1 MFYADDAVFVGQWCD
16 DNINTLVHVL
26 ECFFRASGLRI
37 NMSKSKIMGV
47 NVGDD
52 KIKVAASKLGCLIL
66 NTPFTYLGTKVGG
79 NMSRVQAW
87 TEIIDKVKSRLSN
100 WKLKSLSI
108 GGRLTLL
115 KSVLGSIPIFHMSIF
130 KVLLTVLRSLESIDA
145 SFLMDMELQS
155 NQIFFGLKWEQ
166 CVGGQRKQV
175 GLGVSSLFALNR
187 ALLMKWFWRFYSHND
202 SLWSRVIKAIY
213 GVDGEEVE
221 RPSTPLKL
229 LFPRIYALDN
239 IKDASICMK
248 LNEPSLDNNFRRSIR
263 GGIEQSQ
270 FKKLTDLLIPI
281 VLNPCPDRWFWS
293 LEGSREFSVASIRI
307 FIDDQR
313 LLTVDSKKLFGL
325 KVVPIR

>member
-1 MFYADDAVFVGQWCD
+1 MFVGQWCD

-26 ECFFRASGLRI
+26 ECFFRASGLSI

-130 KVLLTVLRSLESIDA
+130 KVPLTVLRSLESIRCQ
-145 SFLMDMELQS
+145 FFNGHELKS
-155 NQIFFGLKWEQ
+155 NKSSWVKWNSVLAAKEK
-166 CVGGQRKQV
+166 G

-213 GVDGEEVE
+213 GVDGEWAMA
-221 RPSTPLKL
+221 KL
-229 LFPRIYALDN
+229 RNSGTI
-239 IKDASICMK
+239 
-248 LNEPSLDNNFRRSIR
+248 
-263 GGIEQSQ
+263 
-270 FKKLTDLLIPI
+270 
-281 VLNPCPDRWFWS
+281 
-293 LEGSREFSVASIRI
+293 
-307 FIDDQR
+307 
-313 LLTVDSKKLFGL
+313 FGL
-325 KVVPIR
+325 AASL